1 MTQPCGGPP
10 RLGSAEGPKVVCL
23 AVNASDI
30 PQNPAPAQ
38 ENNRA
43 HGITRAPHLRLVAPP
58 PPTRPRR
65 RLAVRIHVLD
75 GPAPY
80 GISRTI
86 RLIGPDDVDRLVDF
100 ALRLEARR
108 P

>member
-1 MTQPCGGPP
+1 LSHAPPNPASAKARTGNGDGVCCGGEQFPDSGTQP
-10 RLGSAEGPKVVCL
+10 K
-23 AVNASDI
+23 N
-30 PQNPAPAQ
+30 QAQ
-38 ENNRA
+38 TAAGR
-43 HGITRAPHLRLVAPP
+43 GAPHLRLVAPL

-80 GISRTI
+80 GMSRTI

-100 ALRLEARR
+100 ALQLEARA
-108 P
+108 